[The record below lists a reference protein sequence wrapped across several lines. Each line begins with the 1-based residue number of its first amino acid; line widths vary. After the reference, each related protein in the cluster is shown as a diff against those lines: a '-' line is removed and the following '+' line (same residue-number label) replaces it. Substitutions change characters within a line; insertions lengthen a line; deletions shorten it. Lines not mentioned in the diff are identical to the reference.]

1 MLTLFKMA
9 ASMENINHLMKRKA
23 ELEAEI
29 KALNDVLDSQQGVGL
44 KEPLVDQ
51 EGFPRAD
58 IDVYSV
64 RHARHQII
72 CLQNDHKSLMAEIEE
87 ELYKIH
93 AEARKQKG
101 ESMDTNE
108 DDGSVQ
114 AQSLTERLSPFAEV
128 DRVDEGSP
136 ASEAGL
142 KVGDA
147 ILEFG
152 SITAIKFQSLQNIAS
167 VVQHSKD
174 NALKVIVRRN
184 NTDKSL
190 NLTPKTWSGRGLLG
204 CNIVP
209 VKR

>member
-1 MLTLFKMA
+1 MA
-9 ASMENINHLMKRKA
+9 ASTQNMNHLMKRKSD
-23 ELEAEI
+23 LEAEI
-29 KALNDVLDSQQGVGL
+29 KALNEVLDSQQGVGL
-44 KEPLVDQ
+44 KEPLVDT

-72 CLQNDHKSLMAEIEE
+72 CLQNDHKAVMAEIEE

-93 AEARKQKG
+93 AEARKAKG
-101 ESMDTNE
+101 ESMDTTE
-108 DDGSVQ
+108 EGGSVQ
-114 AQSLTERLSPFAEV
+114 TQSLTERLSPFADV

-136 ASEAGL
+136 AAEAGL

-147 ILEFG
+147 IVQFG
-152 SITAIKFQSLQNIAS
+152 SITSSTFQSMQNIAS

-174 NALKVIVRRN
+174 NPLKVIVRRKDRE
-184 NTDKSL
+184 TPLS
-190 NLTPKTWSGRGLLG
+190 LTPKSWSGRGLLG

>member
-1 MLTLFKMA
+1 MA
-9 ASMENINHLMKRKA
+9 ASMENMNRLMKRKTD
-23 ELEAEI
+23 LEAEI

-44 KEPLVDQ
+44 KEPLVDE

-64 RHARHQII
+64 RHSRHQVI
-72 CLQNDHKSLMAEIEE
+72 CLQNDHKVLMTEIEE

-101 ESMDTNE
+101 EAMDT
-108 DDGSVQ
+108 DDDQSVQ
-114 AQSLTERLSPFAEV
+114 SHSLAERLSPFTEV

-142 KVGDA
+142 KVGDS
-147 ILEFG
+147 IVQFG
-152 SITAIKFQSLQNIAS
+152 SITASKFQSLLNIAS

-174 NALKVIVRRN
+174 IIDPDTVGVLMFNKASRQTRFN
-184 NTDKSL
+184 CNL
-190 NLTPKTWSGRGLLG
+190 NSERS
-204 CNIVP
+204 
-209 VKR
+209 